1 MFKLS
6 LTNSFAGVILFLVIY
21 LETLEKDIQYLKGV
35 GPVKA
40 KKLEKLGIFK
50 YRDLVE
56 HFPRSYED
64 RRNIKNIADFVHG
77 ESVIFKGKI
86 VGRINSRRIR
96 KSLNIVYFYV
106 SDGTSE
112 VQITIFNQNYILDK
126 LKLEEE
132 YAFYGKT
139 EYINGHFEVQN
150 PIIVLASNVN
160 TLFGIFPQYSLTA
173 GITNNYIYALEKNA
187 FLEGIKY
194 TETLPAS
201 IQKENGLISID
212 KAIKQIHFPKSFE
225 DIEAARKRIIFEE
238 LFLLQLALQSIKYR
252 NVQVNEGIKFTDTS
266 YDEFLGLLPFELTG
280 AQKRALAEITSD
292 MASSKTMNRLVQ
304 GDVGSGKTIVAAIAM
319 YIAVKNGFQA
329 ALMAPTTI
337 LAVQHKNE
345 LKKYCDKLGL
355 TVEVLTGN
363 TTAKEKKRILS
374 DLESGKIDMLIGTH
388 SIIEDNVVFKNL
400 GLIVTDEQHRFGVK
414 QRVKLSNKGASPDV
428 IVMSATP
435 IPRTLALMLYSDL
448 DMTIIDE
455 LPPNRKKIKTYVVDE
470 SYNERIDNFIKK
482 EVDKGHQVYVVCPL
496 IEENEE
502 LDLKDAKSLYEEY
515 RDNVFKDYSVGFL
528 NGKMKNK
535 EKDEVMAEFK
545 EGKIQVIISTTVIE
559 VGVNVPNATLM
570 VIEDADRFGL
580 ATLHQL
586 RGRVG
591 RSEFESFCVL
601 KSKNKGK
608 DARERLNIMAKSNDG
623 FEIARKDLELRG
635 PGDFFG
641 IRQHGLPE
649 FKLAD
654 LLKDVTILKQ
664 ATDCAKQILITDPK
678 LELEDNKILKREIYQ
693 KYSEQ
698 LKNIGT

>member
-1 MFKLS
+1 M
-6 LTNSFAGVILFLVIY
+6 
-21 LETLEKDIQYLKGV
+21 ETLNESIQYLKGV

-40 KKLEKLGIFK
+40 KKLEKLGIFT
-50 YRDLVE
+50 YNDLIE
-56 HFPRSYED
+56 HYPRSYED
-64 RRNIKNIADFVHG
+64 RRSIKKIYDFVHG
-77 ESVIFKGKI
+77 ESVIFSGKI
-86 VGRINSRRIR
+86 VGRINTRRIR

-106 SDGTSE
+106 DDGTGD
-112 VQITIFNQNYILDK
+112 VQITIFNQNYVLDK
-126 LKLEEE
+126 LNVDEE
-132 YAFYGKT
+132 YAFYGKV
-139 EYINGHFEVQN
+139 EYANGRFEVQN
-150 PIIVLASNVN
+150 PLIVPASKINS
-160 TLFGIFPQYSLTA
+160 LFGIFPQYRLTA
-173 GITNNYIYALEKNA
+173 GITNNYLFSLEKNV
-187 FLEGIKY
+187 FFNGIKFVDAIPDDIRNKY
-194 TETLPAS
+194 S
-201 IQKENGLISID
+201 LISVD
-212 KAIKQIHFPKSFE
+212 KAIKNIHFPKNFE
-225 DIEAARKRIIFEE
+225 DVNDARRRIIFEE
-238 LFLLQLALQSIKYR
+238 LFLLQLALQSIRYR
-252 NVQVNEGIKFTDTS
+252 NIQKDKGIKFDDVNF
-266 YDEFLGLLPFELTG
+266 DEFSKLLPFELTG
-280 AQKRALAEITSD
+280 AQKRALADITGD
-292 MASSKTMNRLVQ
+292 MSTTKVMNRLVQ

-319 YIAVKNGFQA
+319 YIAVKNGYQA

-337 LAVQHKNE
+337 LAIQHKNE
-345 LKKYCDKLGL
+345 LKSYCDKLNI

-374 DLESGKIDMLIGTH
+374 ELKDGKIDMLIGTH

-414 QRVKLSNKGASPDV
+414 QRIKLSNKGNMPDV

-455 LPPNRKKIKTYVVDE
+455 LPPNRKVIKTYVVDE
-470 SYNERIDNFIKK
+470 TYDERINTFIKK
-482 EVDKGHQVYVVCPL
+482 QIDNGHQVYVVCPL

-515 RDNVFKDYSVGFL
+515 KDNIFPEYNVGFL

-535 EKDEVMAEFK
+535 EKDEVMAQFK
-545 EGKIQVIISTTVIE
+545 EGKTQIIISTTVIE

-591 RSEFESFCVL
+591 RSEFESYCVL
-601 KSKNKGK
+601 KSKNKSRESK
-608 DARERLNIMAKSNDG
+608 ERLQIMAKSNDG

-654 LLKDVTILKQ
+654 LLKDVTVLKEATDAAKDILK
-664 ATDCAKQILITDPK
+664 TDAK
-678 LELEDNKILKREIYQ
+678 LEKKENSILKNKIYE

>member
-1 MFKLS
+1 M
-6 LTNSFAGVILFLVIY
+6 
-21 LETLEKDIQYLKGV
+21 ETLNESIQYLKGV

-40 KKLEKLGIFK
+40 KKLEKLGIFT
-50 YRDLVE
+50 YNDLIE
-56 HFPRSYED
+56 HYPRSYED
-64 RRNIKNIADFVHG
+64 RRSIKKICDFVHG
-77 ESVIFKGKI
+77 ESVIFSGRI
-86 VGRINSRRIR
+86 VGRINTRRIR

-106 SDGTSE
+106 DDGTGD
-112 VQITIFNQNYILDK
+112 VQITIFNQNYVLDK
-126 LKLEEE
+126 LNVDEE
-132 YAFYGKT
+132 YAFYGKV
-139 EYINGHFEVQN
+139 EYVNGRFEVQN
-150 PIIVLASNVN
+150 PLIVPASKINS
-160 TLFGIFPQYSLTA
+160 LFGIFPQYRLTA
-173 GITNNYIYALEKNA
+173 GITNNYLFSLEKNV
-187 FLEGIKY
+187 FSNGIKLVEAIPDDIRNKY
-194 TETLPAS
+194 S
-201 IQKENGLISID
+201 LISVD
-212 KAIKQIHFPKSFE
+212 KAIKNIHFPKNFE
-225 DIEAARKRIIFEE
+225 DVNDARRRIIFEE
-238 LFLLQLALQSIKYR
+238 LFLLQLALQSIRYR
-252 NVQVNEGIKFTDTS
+252 NIQKDEGIKFDDVNF
-266 YDEFLGLLPFELTG
+266 DEFSKLLPFELTG
-280 AQKRALAEITSD
+280 AQKRALADITGD
-292 MASSKTMNRLVQ
+292 MSTTKVMNRLVQ

-319 YIAVKNGFQA
+319 YIAVKNGYQA

-337 LAVQHKNE
+337 LAIQHKNE
-345 LKKYCDKLGL
+345 LKSYCDKLNI

-374 DLESGKIDMLIGTH
+374 ELKDGKIDMLIGTH

-414 QRVKLSNKGASPDV
+414 QRIKLSNKGNMPDV

-455 LPPNRKKIKTYVVDE
+455 LPPNRKAIKTYVVDE
-470 SYNERIDNFIKK
+470 TYDERINTFIKK
-482 EVDKGHQVYVVCPL
+482 QIDNGHQVYVVCPL

-515 RDNVFKDYSVGFL
+515 RYNVFPEYNVGFL

-535 EKDEVMAEFK
+535 EKDEVMAQFK
-545 EGKIQVIISTTVIE
+545 EGKIQIIISTTVIE

-591 RSEFESFCVL
+591 RSEFESYCVL
-601 KSKNKGK
+601 KSKNKSRESK
-608 DARERLNIMAKSNDG
+608 ERLQIMAKSNDG

-654 LLKDVTILKQ
+654 LLKDVTVLKEATDAAKDILKSD
-664 ATDCAKQILITDPK
+664 AK
-678 LELEDNKILKREIYQ
+678 LEKKENSTLKNKIYE

>member
-1 MFKLS
+1 MENL
-6 LTNSFAGVILFLVIY
+6 N
-21 LETLEKDIQYLKGV
+21 ENIQYLKGV

-40 KKLEKLGIFK
+40 KKLEKLGI
-50 YRDLVE
+50 YTYSDLVE
-56 HFPRSYED
+56 HYPRTYED
-64 RRNIKNIADFVHG
+64 RRSIKKISEFVHG
-77 ESVIFKGKI
+77 ESVIFSGKI

-106 SDGTSE
+106 SDGTGE
-112 VQITIFNQNYILDK
+112 TQITIFNQKYILDK
-126 LKLEEE
+126 LNASDE

-139 EYINGHFEVQN
+139 EYINGKFEVQN
-150 PIIVLASNVN
+150 PLIVPVEKINS
-160 TLFGIFPQYSLTA
+160 LFGIFPQYRLTS
-173 GITNNYIYALEKNA
+173 GITNNYIFSLEKSV
-187 FLEGIKY
+187 FSSGIKF
-194 TETLPAS
+194 EDILPNQCKDRYKLVS
-201 IQKENGLISID
+201 IN
-212 KAIKQIHFPKSFE
+212 KAMNDIHFPKNFE
-225 DIEAARKRIIFEE
+225 DIKEARKRIIFEE
-238 LFLLQLALQSIKYR
+238 LFLLQLALQSIRYR
-252 NVQVNEGIKFTDTS
+252 NIQKDNGIKFNDVNFS
-266 YDEFLGLLPFELTG
+266 EFLKLLPFELTG
-280 AQKRALAEITSD
+280 AQKRALDDITSD
-292 MASSKTMNRLVQ
+292 MSTTKVMNRLVQ

-319 YIAVKNGFQA
+319 YIAVKNGYQA

-345 LKKYCDKLGL
+345 LKSYCDKLNIN
-355 TVEVLTGN
+355 VEVLTGN

-374 DLESGKIDMLIGTH
+374 ELKDGKIDMLIGTH
-388 SIIEDNVVFKNL
+388 SIIEDNVIFKNL

-414 QRVKLSNKGASPDV
+414 QRIKLADKGNMPDV

-455 LPPNRKKIKTYVVDE
+455 LPPNRKAIKTYVVDE
-470 SYNERIDNFIKK
+470 TYEERINAFIKK
-482 EVDKGHQVYVVCPL
+482 EVAKGHQVYIVCPL

-515 RDNVFKDYSVGFL
+515 RDNIFSEYSVGFL

-535 EKDEVMAEFK
+535 EKDEVMAQFK
-545 EGKIQVIISTTVIE
+545 EGKIQIIVSTTVIE

-570 VIEDADRFGL
+570 IIEDADRFGL

-591 RSEFESFCVL
+591 RSEFESYCVL
-601 KSKNKGK
+601 KSKNKSK
-608 DARERLNIMAKSNDG
+608 DSRERLQIMAKSNDG

-635 PGDFFG
+635 PGDFLG

-654 LLKDVTILKQ
+654 LLKDVNVLKE
-664 ATDCAKQILITDPK
+664 ATDAAKEVLENDAK
-678 LELEDNKILKREIYQ
+678 LEKKENVILRNKIYE

>member
-1 MFKLS
+1 M
-6 LTNSFAGVILFLVIY
+6 
-21 LETLEKDIQYLKGV
+21 ETLNESIQYLKGV

-40 KKLEKLGIFK
+40 KKLEKLGIFT
-50 YRDLVE
+50 YNDLIE
-56 HFPRSYED
+56 HYPRSYED
-64 RRNIKNIADFVHG
+64 RRSIKKICDFVHG
-77 ESVIFKGKI
+77 ESVIFSGRI
-86 VGRINSRRIR
+86 VGRINTRRIR

-106 SDGTSE
+106 DDGTGD
-112 VQITIFNQNYILDK
+112 VQITIFNQNYVLDK
-126 LKLEEE
+126 LHVDEE
-132 YAFYGKT
+132 YAFYGKV
-139 EYINGHFEVQN
+139 EYVNGRFEVQN
-150 PIIVLASNVN
+150 PLIVPASKINS
-160 TLFGIFPQYSLTA
+160 LFGIFPQYRLTA
-173 GITNNYIYALEKNA
+173 GITNNYLFSLEKNV
-187 FLEGIKY
+187 FSNGIKLVEAIPDDIRNKY
-194 TETLPAS
+194 S
-201 IQKENGLISID
+201 LISVD
-212 KAIKQIHFPKSFE
+212 KAIKNIHFPKNFE
-225 DIEAARKRIIFEE
+225 DVNDARRRIIFEE
-238 LFLLQLALQSIKYR
+238 LFLLQLALQSIRYR
-252 NVQVNEGIKFTDTS
+252 NIQKDEGIKFNDVNF
-266 YDEFLGLLPFELTG
+266 DEFSKLLPFELTG
-280 AQKRALAEITSD
+280 AQKRALADITGD
-292 MASSKTMNRLVQ
+292 MSTTKVMNRLVQ

-319 YIAVKNGFQA
+319 YIAVKNGYQA

-337 LAVQHKNE
+337 LAIQHKNE
-345 LKKYCDKLGL
+345 LKSYCDKLNI

-374 DLESGKIDMLIGTH
+374 ELKDGKIDMLIGTH

-414 QRVKLSNKGASPDV
+414 QRIKLSNKGNMPDV

-455 LPPNRKKIKTYVVDE
+455 LPPNRKVIKTYVVDE
-470 SYNERIDNFIKK
+470 TYDERINTFIKK
-482 EVDKGHQVYVVCPL
+482 QIDNGHQVYVVCPL

-515 RDNVFKDYSVGFL
+515 KDNIFPEYNVGFL

-535 EKDEVMAEFK
+535 EKDEVMAQFK
-545 EGKIQVIISTTVIE
+545 EGKIQIIISTTVIE

-591 RSEFESFCVL
+591 RSEFESYCVL
-601 KSKNKGK
+601 KSKNKSRESK
-608 DARERLNIMAKSNDG
+608 ERLQIMAKSNDG

-654 LLKDVTILKQ
+654 LLKDVTVLKEATDAAKDILKSD
-664 ATDCAKQILITDPK
+664 AK
-678 LELEDNKILKREIYQ
+678 LEKKENSILKNKIYE

>member
-1 MFKLS
+1 MM
-6 LTNSFAGVILFLVIY
+6 
-21 LETLEKDIQYLKGV
+21 ETLGENIQYLKGV

-40 KKLEKLGIFK
+40 KKLEKLGI
-50 YRDLVE
+50 YTYEDLVE
-56 HFPRSYED
+56 HYPRTYED
-64 RRNIKNIADFVHG
+64 RRSIKKISDFVHG
-77 ESVIFKGKI
+77 ESVIFSGRI

-106 SDGTSE
+106 SDGTGD
-112 VQITIFNQNYILDK
+112 VQITIFNQKYVLDK
-126 LKLEEE
+126 LNTCDE
-132 YAFYGKT
+132 YAFYGKV
-139 EYINGHFEVQN
+139 EYVNGRFEVQN
-150 PIIVLASNVN
+150 PLIVPAQKINS
-160 TLFGIFPQYSLTA
+160 LFGIFPQYRLTA
-173 GITNNYIYALEKNA
+173 GITNNYIFSLEKNV
-187 FLEGIKY
+187 FSEGIKF
-194 TETLPAS
+194 TETIPNELK
-201 IQKENGLISID
+201 IKYNLVGID
-212 KAIKQIHFPKSFE
+212 KAAKDIHFPKNFE
-225 DIEAARKRIIFEE
+225 DIDKARKRIIFEE
-238 LFLLQLALQSIKYR
+238 LFLLQLALQSIRYR
-252 NVQVNEGIKFTDTS
+252 NIQKDEGIKFNDVNF
-266 YDEFLGLLPFELTG
+266 DEFLKLLPFELTG
-280 AQKRALAEITSD
+280 AQKRALADITTD
-292 MASSKTMNRLVQ
+292 MSTAKVMNRLVQ

-319 YIAVKNGFQA
+319 YIAVKNGYQA

-345 LKKYCDKLGL
+345 LKNYCEKLNIN
-355 TVEVLTGN
+355 VEVLTGN
-363 TTAKEKKRILS
+363 TTAKEKKRILTE
-374 DLESGKIDMLIGTH
+374 LKEGKIDILIGTH
-388 SIIEDNVVFKNL
+388 SIIEDNVIFKNL
-400 GLIVTDEQHRFGVK
+400 GIIVTDEQHRFGVK
-414 QRVKLSNKGASPDV
+414 QRIKLSNKGNTPDV

-455 LPPNRKKIKTYVVDE
+455 LPPNRKTIKTYVVDE
-470 SYNERIDNFIKK
+470 TYDERINTFIKK
-482 EVDKGHQVYVVCPL
+482 EVDKGHQVYIVCPL

-515 RDNVFKDYSVGFL
+515 RDNVFRKYSVGFL

-535 EKDEVMAEFK
+535 EKDEVMAQFK
-545 EGKIQVIISTTVIE
+545 EGNIQIIVSTTVIE

-591 RSEFESFCVL
+591 RSEFESYCVL
-601 KSKNKGK
+601 KSKNKSK
-608 DARERLNIMAKSNDG
+608 DSRERLQIMAKSNDG

-649 FKLAD
+649 IKLAD
-654 LLKDVTILKQ
+654 LLKDVSVLKE
-664 ATDCAKQILITDPK
+664 ATDAAKEILTNDPK
-678 LELEDNKILKREIYQ
+678 LENEENDMLKCKIYE

>member
-1 MFKLS
+1 M
-6 LTNSFAGVILFLVIY
+6 
-21 LETLEKDIQYLKGV
+21 ETLEKDVQYLKGV
-35 GPVKA
+35 GPVKS
-40 KKLEKLGIFK
+40 KKLGKLGIFT

-64 RRNIKNIADFVHG
+64 RRNIKRIGDFIHG

-106 SDGTSE
+106 SDNTGD
-112 VQITIFNQNYILDK
+112 VQITIFNQSYILDK
-126 LKLEEE
+126 LKPEEE

-139 EYINGHFEVQN
+139 EYINGRFEVQN
-150 PIIVLASNVN
+150 PIIVSADNITS
-160 TLFGIFPQYSLTA
+160 LFGIFPEYSLTA
-173 GITNNYIYALEKNA
+173 GITNNYIFALEKNA

-194 TETLPAS
+194 SETLPDN
-201 IQKENGLISID
+201 IQKENGLIGID
-212 KAIKQIHFPKSFE
+212 KAIKAIHFPKSFE
-225 DIEAARKRIIFEE
+225 EIEAARKRIIFEE

-252 NVQVNEGIKFTDTS
+252 NVQVNEGITFKDTN

-280 AQKRALAEITSD
+280 AQKRAVEEIARD
-292 MASSKTMNRLVQ
+292 MASNRTMNRLVQ

-319 YIAVKNGFQA
+319 YIAVKNGYQA

-337 LAVQHKNE
+337 LALQHKNE
-345 LKKYCDKLGL
+345 LKTYCDKLGM

-363 TTAKEKKRILS
+363 TTAKEKKRILA
-374 DLESGKIDMLIGTH
+374 DLECGKIDMLIGTH

-414 QRVKLSNKGASPDV
+414 QRVKLSNKGCTPDV

-455 LPPNRKKIKTYVVDE
+455 LPPNRKKIKTYVVDP
-470 SYNERIDNFIKK
+470 SFDERINTFIKK

-502 LDLKDAKSLYEEY
+502 LDLKDATSLYEEY
-515 RDNVFKDYSVGFL
+515 RDNVFKEYSVGFL

-535 EKDEVMAEFK
+535 EKDEVMAKFK
-545 EGKIQVIISTTVIE
+545 EGEIQIIISTTVIE

-591 RSEFESFCVL
+591 RSEFESYCVL

-608 DARERLNIMAKSNDG
+608 DARERLGIMAKSNDG

-654 LLKDVTILKQ
+654 LLKDVNVLKQ
-664 ATDCAKQILITDPK
+664 ATDTAKRVLDDDPK
-678 LELEDNKILKREIYQ
+678 LEKEENELLKKEIYT

>member
-1 MFKLS
+1 M
-6 LTNSFAGVILFLVIY
+6 Y
-21 LETLEKDIQYLKGV
+21 LETLEKDVQYLKGV

-40 KKLEKLGIFK
+40 KKLGKLGIFT
-50 YRDLVE
+50 YRDLLE

-64 RRNIKNIADFVHG
+64 RRNIKRIGDFIHG
-77 ESVIFKGKI
+77 ESVIFKGRI

-106 SDGTSE
+106 SDNTGE
-112 VQITIFNQNYILDK
+112 AQITIFNQSYILDK
-126 LKLEEE
+126 LKPEEE

-139 EYINGHFEVQN
+139 EYINGRFEVQN
-150 PIIVLASNVN
+150 PIIVPANN
-160 TLFGIFPQYSLTA
+160 ITALFGIFPEYSLTA
-173 GITNNYIYALEKNA
+173 GITNNYIFALEKNA

-194 TETLPAS
+194 SETLPEN
-201 IQKENGLISID
+201 IKKENGLIGID
-212 KAIKQIHFPKSFE
+212 KAIKAIHFPKSFE
-225 DIEAARKRIIFEE
+225 EIEAARKRIIFEE

-252 NVQVNEGIKFTDTS
+252 NVQVNEGITFNDTNYDKFLS
-266 YDEFLGLLPFELTG
+266 LLPFELTG
-280 AQKRALAEITSD
+280 AQKRAVKEIARD
-292 MASSKTMNRLVQ
+292 MASNRTMNRLVQ

-319 YIAVKNGFQA
+319 YIAVKNGYQA

-337 LAVQHKNE
+337 LAIQHKNE
-345 LKKYCDKLGL
+345 LKAYCDKLGM

-363 TTAKEKKRILS
+363 TTAKEKKRILA
-374 DLESGKIDMLIGTH
+374 DLECGKIDMLIGTH

-414 QRVKLSNKGASPDV
+414 QRVKLSNKGCTPDV

-470 SYNERIDNFIKK
+470 SFDTRINTFIKK

-502 LDLKDAKSLYEEY
+502 LDLKDATSLYEEY

-535 EKDEVMAEFK
+535 EKDEVMAKFK
-545 EGKIQVIISTTVIE
+545 EGEIQIIISTTVIE

-591 RSEFESFCVL
+591 RSEFESYCVL

-608 DARERLNIMAKSNDG
+608 DARERLGIMAKSNDG

-654 LLKDVTILKQ
+654 LLKDVNILKQ
-664 ATDCAKQILITDPK
+664 ATDAAKSVLDTDPK
-678 LELEDNKILKREIYQ
+678 LEKEENKLLKKEIYT

>member
-1 MFKLS
+1 M
-6 LTNSFAGVILFLVIY
+6 
-21 LETLEKDIQYLKGV
+21 ETLEKDVQYLKGV

-40 KKLEKLGIFK
+40 KKLEKLGIFT

-56 HFPRSYED
+56 HFPRAYED
-64 RRNIKNIADFVHG
+64 RRNIKRICDFIHG

-106 SDGTSE
+106 SDDTGD
-112 VQITIFNQNYILDK
+112 VQITIFNQSYILDK
-126 LKLEEE
+126 LKPEAE
-132 YAFYGKT
+132 YAFYGKV
-139 EYINGHFEVQN
+139 EYINGRFEVQN
-150 PIIVLASNVN
+150 PIIVPAENIS
-160 TLFGIFPQYSLTA
+160 TLFGIFPEYRLTA
-173 GITNNYIYALEKNA
+173 GITNNYIFALEKNA
-187 FLEGIKY
+187 FLEGIRY
-194 TETLPAS
+194 SETLPEN
-201 IQKENGLISID
+201 IKKENGLIGID
-212 KAIKQIHFPKSFE
+212 SAIKKIHFPKSFE
-225 DIEAARKRIIFEE
+225 EIEAARKHIIFEE

-252 NVQVNEGIKFTDTS
+252 NVQVNEGITFKDTN
-266 YDEFLGLLPFELTG
+266 YDEFLSLLPFELTG
-280 AQKRALAEITSD
+280 AQKRAVEEIARD
-292 MASSKTMNRLVQ
+292 MKSTKTMNRLVQ

-319 YIAVKNGFQA
+319 YIAVKNGYQA

-337 LAVQHKNE
+337 LAIQHKNE
-345 LKKYCDKLGL
+345 LKVYCDKLGL

-363 TTAKEKKRILS
+363 TTAKEKKRILA
-374 DLESGKIDMLIGTH
+374 DLECGKIDMLIGTH

-414 QRVKLSNKGASPDV
+414 QRVKLSNKGHTPDV

-470 SYNERIDNFIKK
+470 SFDERINNFIKK

-502 LDLKDAKSLYEEY
+502 LDLKDATSLYEDY
-515 RDNVFKDYSVGFL
+515 KNNTFKDYSVGFL

-535 EKDEVMAEFK
+535 EKDEIMAKFK
-545 EGKIQVIISTTVIE
+545 DGETQIIISTTVIE

-580 ATLHQL
+580 ASLHQL

-591 RSEFESFCVL
+591 RSEFESYCVL

-608 DARERLNIMAKSNDG
+608 DARERLGIMAKSNDG

-654 LLKDVTILKQ
+654 LLKDVNVLKQ
-664 ATDCAKQILITDPK
+664 ATDAAKRVLDTDPK
-678 LELEDNKILKREIYQ
+678 LEKEENKLLKKEIYT